1 MKFPVLRPKLL
12 GDVKPPQF
20 RKGSDVFKPLP
31 KRVNLG
37 YRREKKISLAAFI
50 KSLVVVVSV
59 AFLIFGSVTAPTMS
73 ILAADTSSQNNGAER
88 QALEDQL
95 KALEGQI
102 DEYENQ
108 IVTYQ
113 KQGRSLKGEIG
124 SLDSKISRLSL
135 QIKAIKLNI
144 KQLDQKIDE
153 TEYQI
158 TTTRNNIDA
167 NRKSLAS
174 ILKNL
179 YQSEQTSLMEVFLN
193 SPKISDFFNDL
204 NDLTLLQNSL
214 QESIH
219 KIADL
224 QTQLQDQRDQLG
236 LAKAD
241 QSELKQ
247 YQEDQKQV
255 TEKIKGQKG
264 ELLSITKNQESKYQT
279 LLTETKK
286 TAAQIRSRIFQ
297 LLGGGEMSFADAYKF
312 AKMASQATGID
323 PALILAVLDRE
334 SALGKNVG
342 RCNYKTA
349 MHPTRDIPIFLDLV
363 EELNINPD
371 SVMVSCA
378 NKDGAYG
385 GAMGP
390 AQFIPSTWKLYKEKV
405 SKITGSSPASPWNN
419 ADAFTATAL
428 YLQDNM
434 TGCKASYSS
443 AASQQRC
450 VAAKYY
456 AGSRWKSYLWTYGQ
470 AVVDR
475 AASFADDIATIT
487 S

>member
-1 MKFPVLRPKLL
+1 MKFPVLKPKLM
-12 GDVKPPQF
+12 GDIKPP
-20 RKGSDVFKPLP
+20 RSGKGADVFSSLP
-31 KRVNLG
+31 YRVNLS
-37 YRREKKISLAAFI
+37 YRHRFKISWLSSLKFLTIGTAATF
-50 KSLVVVVSV
+50 LV
-59 AFLIFGSVTAPTMS
+59 FGSVTAPTMS
-73 ILAADTSSQNNGAER
+73 ILAADTGSQNSGAER

-124 SLDSKISRLSL
+124 SLDNKISRLSL

-158 TTTRNNIDA
+158 TTTRNNIDI
-167 NRKSLAS
+167 NRKSLVG
-174 ILKNL
+174 ILRDL
-179 YQSEQTSLMEVFLN
+179 YQSERSSLMEILLK

-214 QESIH
+214 QVSIQ
-219 KIADL
+219 KITDL
-224 QTQLQDQRDQLG
+224 QGQLEDQRDQLG
-236 LAKAD
+236 LAKAS

-247 YQEDQKQV
+247 YQENQKQE
-255 TEKIKGQKG
+255 TERTKGQKG
-264 ELLSITKNQESKYQT
+264 ELLSITKNQEFKYQS
-279 LLTETKK
+279 LLKETKK
-286 TAAQIRSRIFQ
+286 TAAEIRSRIFQ

-312 AKMASQATGID
+312 AKLASQATGID
-323 PALILAVLDRE
+323 AAMILAVLDRE

-349 MHPTRDIPIFLDLV
+349 MHPTRDIPIFLEIVKDLK
-363 EELNINPD
+363 IDPD
-371 SVMVSCA
+371 SIMVSCA

-390 AQFIPSTWKLYKEKV
+390 AQFIPSTWNLYKDEVAKA
-405 SKITGSSPASPWNN
+405 TGNDPASPWNN

-428 YLQDNM
+428 YLQDAMN
-434 TGCKASYSS
+434 GCKSAYSNRT
-443 AASQQRC
+443 SQERC
-450 VAAKYY
+450 AAAKYY
-456 AGSRWKSYLWTYGQ
+456 AGGRWKSYLWTYGQ

>member
-12 GDVKPPQF
+12 EDVKPPRF
-20 RKGSDVFKPLP
+20 KKGADVFGSLP

-37 YRREKKISLAAFI
+37 YRQERKIPWVALTKF
-50 KSLVVVVSV
+50 LVGAVSV
-59 AFLIFGSVTAPTMS
+59 IFLILGSVAAPTTAT
-73 ILAADTSSQNNGAER
+73 LAADTNQSNKEER
-88 QALEDQL
+88 QVLEDQL
-95 KALEGQI
+95 KVLENQI
-102 DEYENQ
+102 DQYENQ
-108 IVTYQ
+108 ITTYQ
-113 KQGRSLKGEIG
+113 KQGSSLKGEIG
-124 SLDSKISRLSL
+124 KLDTKISRLGL

-144 KQLDQKIDE
+144 NQLNQKINE

-158 TTTRNNIDA
+158 TTTRNNIDV
-167 NRKSLAS
+167 NKKSLSS
-174 ILKNL
+174 ILKDL
-179 YQSEQTSLMEVFLN
+179 YQSEQSSLMEVFLK
-193 SPKISDFFNDL
+193 SSKISDFFNDL
-204 NDLTLLQNSL
+204 NNLTLLQNSL
-214 QESIH
+214 QTSIQ

-224 QTQLQDQRDQLG
+224 QNQLEDQRDQLG
-236 LAKAD
+236 LVKAD

-247 YQEDQKQV
+247 YQESQKQE
-255 TEKIKGQKG
+255 TESAKNQKG
-264 ELLSITKNQESKYQT
+264 ELLSVTKNQESKYQS
-279 LLTETKK
+279 LLKETKK
-286 TAAQIRSRIFQ
+286 TAAEIRSRIFQ

-312 AKMASQATGID
+312 AKLASQATGID

-342 RCNYKTA
+342 KCNYKTA
-349 MHPTRDIPIFLDLV
+349 MHPIRDIPIFLEIVKDL
-363 EELNINPD
+363 NMNPD
-371 SVMVSCA
+371 SVVVSCA

-390 AQFIPSTWKLYKEKV
+390 AQFIPSTWNLYKDKV
-405 SKITGSSPASPWNN
+405 AKATGNDPASPWNN

-434 TGCKASYSS
+434 SGC
-443 AASQQRC
+443 AATYKNITSRQRC

-456 AGSRWKSYLWTYGQ
+456 AGGRWKSYLWTYGQ